1 MAEKGIE
8 TQESAPKATGFSDRL
23 VALLFWGTLLLLL
36 GIYFAQF
43 RTPLWESWDPAAF
56 AYPAAHVAAA
66 GFMLV
71 VWHLHQKR
79 PRVPEWLTAVL
90 LFAGFAIAGYYFHT
104 RALEISFRP
113 VFGSIPDMALA
124 VLMFAQVTYL
134 SWRYWGPIFPVLGFV
149 FVGYMFVAD
158 LLPGPFHGPS
168 FETQQILSRIG
179 QKMFAN
185 IMDIAARFLW
195 LLVFWGLL
203 MNTAGGGIAL
213 LGLARLLS
221 RGIAGGPAMG
231 CVIASAVTGSFVGG
245 GTSNV
250 AITGP
255 ITIPAMRRAGYT
267 ANEAAAIEAMASNA
281 SSITPPILGAV
292 AFIMSDVIGVSY
304 LEIIVMSIVPALL
317 WFLAVGI
324 WIYSH
329 AQLNTGVI
337 VPISADPA
345 AEGRVNAFLYLRSS
359 LLIMLPVTVIMY
371 YVLQGYT
378 LRTAAMGGFI
388 TLVILAVVLRVE
400 TRWSVWSQGLRQA
413 AFYASSVT
421 IILVIVAL
429 MSDAITWTGLGGRLG
444 GIIEDASQGKVLIAG
459 VIMIV
464 FGVVLGAGLPALAI
478 YFIMAVTF
486 APVLMRMGVDFRVS
500 HYTAFYIGTLSAII
514 PPIAAS
520 ALVAAAVAQTKY
532 WPVCKVLI
540 RVSWPLWVFPLL
552 FLVAP
557 ELLLLGDSG
566 SATTILVIASSAMVI
581 IGVQVATAG
590 WLIRPLALVQ
600 RAILYA
606 NFLVL
611 VVALRQDLEL
621 LMGICIAVVVGVGAS
636 SLVLKGRPKEKASIA
651 PSGSGSP
658 GA

>member
-1 MAEKGIE
+1 MAK
-8 TQESAPKATGFSDRL
+8 GFSDRL
-23 VALLFWGTLLLLL
+23 LTLLFWSSLLILLVV
-36 GIYFAQF
+36 YFAQF
-43 RTPLWESWDPAAF
+43 RTALWESWDPPAF
-56 AYPAAHVAAA
+56 AYAVAHVAAA
-66 GFMLV
+66 GLMII
-71 VWHLHQKR
+71 VWYLHR
-79 PRVPEWLTAVL
+79 SGTTAPRWIVAAVL
-90 LFAGFAIAGYYFHT
+90 AVGFVAAGYYFHT

-113 VFGSIPDMALA
+113 VFGTYPDMILA
-124 VLMFAQVTYL
+124 VLLFAQITYL
-134 SWRYWGPIFPVLGFV
+134 SWLYWGPIFPILGFL
-149 FVGYMFVAD
+149 FVGYTFVAD
-158 LLPGPFHGPS
+158 LLPGAFHGPS
-168 FETQQILSRIG
+168 FEAQQILTRVG

-231 CVIASAVTGSFVGG
+231 CLIASALTGSFVGG

-267 ANEAAAIEAMASNA
+267 ADQAAAVEAMASNA

-304 LEIIVMSIVPALL
+304 LEIIVMSLVPAFL
-317 WFLAVGI
+317 WFLAVGV
-324 WIYSH
+324 WIFTH
-329 AQLNTGVI
+329 AQRHHGTI

-345 AEGRVNAFLYLRSS
+345 AGERMNAFLYLRSAA
-359 LLIMLPVTVIMY
+359 LILLPVTVIMY

-378 LRTAAMGGFI
+378 LRTAAVGGFL
-388 TLVILAVVLRVE
+388 TLLVLAVVLRVE
-400 TRWSVWSQGLRQA
+400 TRWSVWSKGIRQA

-421 IILVIVAL
+421 VILVIVAL
-429 MSDAITWTGLGGRLG
+429 MADAITWTGLGGRLG
-444 GIIEDASQGKVLIAG
+444 GIIEDASNGSLLIAG

-464 FGVVLGAGLPALAI
+464 FGVVLGAGLPSLAI

-486 APVLMRMGVDFRVS
+486 APVLLRMGVDFRVS

-514 PPIAAS
+514 PPVAAS
-520 ALVAAAVAQTKY
+520 ALVAAAVAQTGY

-540 RVSWPLWVFPLL
+540 RVSWPLWLFPLL

-566 SATTILVIASSAMVI
+566 SATTILVITTSAMVI
-581 IGVQVATAG
+581 IGVQAATAG
-590 WLIRPLALVQ
+590 WFIRVLIPPM
-600 RAILYA
+600 RAVLYA
-606 NFLVL
+606 NFALL
-611 VVALRQDLEL
+611 VVALRQDLEV
-621 LMGICIAVVVGVGAS
+621 LMGACIAVVVSAAVVNMALSGRRKEAAIATS
-636 SLVLKGRPKEKASIA
+636 SPTN
-651 PSGSGSP
+651 P